1 MLKNSF
7 LFDFI
12 RILQIFIKLFDNDFC
27 SSLLIELAKRFTKPK
42 DNLVNTILFSTIRG
56 FLIIRHSQIKCLET
70 IHPFK
75 PNYISPDIIRL
86 ILSRKPISRIN
97 YDINI
102 KKEDRRDLLH

>member
-42 DNLVNTILFSTIRG
+42 DNLVNTMLFSTIRG
-56 FLIIRHSQIKCLET
+56 FLIFHYALFKVVETLHSTTAKFQITRFYGIDSKQKT
-70 IHPFK
+70 VVK
-75 PNYISPDIIRL
+75 
-86 ILSRKPISRIN
+86 IN
-97 YDINI
+97 
-102 KKEDRRDLLH
+102 L